1 MKDNKPNLFIVGAA
15 RAGTTTLYHILDTHP
30 DFFVSPVKE
39 SNFFSQ
45 DIIPNRFSKK
55 YNDSLG
61 FNEKSYFENFP
72 LQKRQ
77 IAFVREKENYIK
89 LFTDAKKKSI
99 IADFSTSY
107 LYSDVAASNI
117 YQYNQEAKI
126 IILLRNP
133 IERAFSHYKM
143 ALEMGFVKGCFLEE
157 IDKDFRKL
165 DKTWGVSELFIELGM
180 YYKQVKRYKDIFPK
194 NQIKVILFDD
204 FINASQS
211 TIISICDFLEIKK
224 MNISTIP
231 KMNTTLTPKNKK
243 LHYIISTLRGK
254 SLIQSIF
261 PNKLINN
268 MKKYYF
274 NTSSI
279 QISINEQRYMY
290 DYFKLD
296 IVKLEKLIRCDLSR
310 WKVNKN

>member
-15 RAGTTTLYHILDTHP
+15 RSGTTTLYHILNKHSDI
-30 DFFVSPVKE
+30 FVSPIKE

-61 FNEKSYFENFP
+61 FNEKSYFENYP
-72 LQKRQ
+72 LQKHQ

-89 LFTDAKKKSI
+89 LFTDANKKSI
-99 IADFSTSY
+99 IADFSTSH

-117 YQYNQEAKI
+117 YQFNQKAKI

-165 DKTWGVSELFIELGM
+165 DKYWGVSELFIELGM
-180 YYKQVKRYKDIFPK
+180 YYKQVKSYKNVFPD

-211 TIISICDFLEIKK
+211 TIISICNFLEIQKI
-224 MNISTIP
+224 NISTIP
-231 KMNTTLTPKNKK
+231 RMNTSLIPRNKK

-254 SLIQSIF
+254 GLIQSIF
-261 PNKLINN
+261 PNKLINK

-296 IVKLEKLIRCDLSR
+296 IVKLEKLIHCDLSR